1 MNDVTVCPSI
11 LIRKEIK
18 NILTELRTVGTTV
31 ETVDIPRIS
40 SIAVK
45 SHQIPATILYDFE
58 IFVDK
63 IW

>member
-1 MNDVTVCPSI
+1 MQFLNQNLWLNT
-11 LIRKEIK
+11 